1 MKNLDQESIL
11 CVLEELNNGL
21 FILDRNHTV
30 IYWNRYMAHH
40 SQKSS
45 EDTVG
50 KNLFDIFQNL
60 PEAWLKKKINSAFI
74 LNTTLFTS
82 WEQRPW
88 IFPFPNTRLIDCN
101 IDYMYQNCVFA
112 PIRKGKECSVEF
124 LSVSLYD
131 ATELALKHSQV
142 QQTLKELTESSTT
155 DGLTQI
161 YNRRYI
167 QDALEREF
175 SNFQRHGHPVSL
187 LMMDIDYFKRIND
200 NCSHLAGD
208 EVLKNIAQ
216 TIKDLIRKCD
226 VVGRYGGEE
235 FVVILPMTE
244 AEGGHLAAERIRS
257 RVENLSTHF
266 EGQNIQ
272 ATLSIG
278 ISTLQQNHANVGQ
291 WLHDAD
297 ERLYES
303 KRSGRNRIT
312 SNQNQKHH
320 NKQITQ

>member
-1 MKNLDQESIL
+1 MNSLDQESIL

-21 FILDRNHTV
+21 FILDKNHTV

-45 EDTVG
+45 ENTVG

-112 PIRKGKECSVEF
+112 PVRKGKDCPVEY

-155 DGLTQI
+155 DGLTRI

-167 QDALEREF
+167 QEVLEREF
-175 SNFQRHGHPVSL
+175 NNFQRHGHPVSL
-187 LMMDIDYFKRIND
+187 LLMDIDHFKKIND
-200 NCSHLAGD
+200 CCGHLGGD
-208 EVLKNIAQ
+208 EVLKNVAHA
-216 TIKDLIRKCD
+216 IKDLMRKCD

-235 FVVILPMTE
+235 FVAILPMTDST
-244 AEGGHLAAERIRS
+244 GGYLAAERIRAQ
-257 RVENLSTHF
+257 VETMRTHF
-266 EGQNIQ
+266 QGDSIQ
-272 ATLSIG
+272 VTVSIG
-278 ISTLQQNHANVGQ
+278 ISTLKNSHLNVGQ
-291 WLHDAD
+291 WLNDAD
-297 ERLYES
+297 ERLYDS
-303 KRSGRNRIT
+303 KHSGRNRIT
-312 SNQNQKHH
+312 ATEQST
-320 NKQITQ
+320 QIE